1 MRQVA
6 NDIIDTLVKK
16 LPVVIGC
23 VDMSKLDNRT
33 YNAVRMLKITLRRLN
48 RINDKQKS
56 NES

>member
-6 NDIIDTLVKK
+6 NDIIDTLIKK
-16 LPVVIGC
+16 LPIVIGC

-33 YNAVRMLKITLRRLN
+33 YNAVRMLKITLKRLN
-48 RINDKQKS
+48 RINEKQK

>member
-6 NDIIDTLVKK
+6 NDIIDTLIKK
-16 LPVVIGC
+16 LPIVIGC

-33 YNAVRMLKITLRRLN
+33 YNAVRILKITLKRLN
-48 RINDKQKS
+48 RINEKQK